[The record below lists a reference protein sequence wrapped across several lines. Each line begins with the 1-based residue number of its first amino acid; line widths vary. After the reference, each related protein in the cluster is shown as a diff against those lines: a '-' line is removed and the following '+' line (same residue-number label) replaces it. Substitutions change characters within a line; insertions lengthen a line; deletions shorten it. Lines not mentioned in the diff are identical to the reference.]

1 MLVYLGKVF
10 QFVDLRIYPVFVEV
24 PLHGKADFARIV
36 GAILLFVVY
45 RFRSYS
51 AAVRIFGAE
60 QCLPVFCFYVFIRSM
75 IQFWSKAQH
84 KIILLSDFFDPR
96 LFQARHI
103 SAAGRPNLFSAALS
117 AAYLA

>member
-24 PLHGKADFARIV
+24 PLHGKADFAGII

-51 AAVRIFGAE
+51 AAVRIFGAK

-75 IQFWSKAQH
+75 I
-84 KIILLSDFFDPR
+84 
-96 LFQARHI
+96 
-103 SAAGRPNLFSAALS
+103 
-117 AAYLA
+117 